1 MKAHDSLSLDVGFA
15 KHGFEMRQAGVRDI
29 GGNLKSEKPLRK
41 PSQSVSQSP
50 WPIKMHF
57 LVFRS
62 YRFLLAFFT
71 REKAS
76 DADEEDEEDN
86 FEDEEDEEDEIEDE
100 EDEENKF
107 EDAVEEAE

>member
-1 MKAHDSLSLDVGFA
+1 
-15 KHGFEMRQAGVRDI
+15 
-29 GGNLKSEKPLRK
+29 
-41 PSQSVSQSP
+41 
-50 WPIKMHF
+50 MHF

-86 FEDEEDEEDEIEDE
+86 FEDEEDEE
-100 EDEENKF
+100 NKF